1 MKGTSMSTDDIYT
14 STDPTTARD
23 LVYRT
28 FSAGGC
34 TVTPTSDYSATIERG
49 SAAMTA
55 LFGAFAGK
63 SRQHLKYDVQVFA
76 GAEGGSVVRVGR
88 ANSGAMAG
96 AVGVSRA
103 RSAFEEWRERLIA
116 ALPK

>member
-1 MKGTSMSTDDIYT
+1 MSTDDIYT
-14 STDPTTARD
+14 TTDPITARD
-23 LVYRT
+23 LVYQT
-28 FSAGGC
+28 FSGGGC
-34 TVTPTSDYSATIERG
+34 SVTPTSEYSATIERG

-63 SRQHLKYDVQVFA
+63 GRQHLKYDVQVFA
-76 GAEGGSVVRVGR
+76 GPDGTGTVVRIGR

-103 RSAFEEWRERLIA
+103 RA
-116 ALPK
+116 AYAQWHEQLVRVLPR